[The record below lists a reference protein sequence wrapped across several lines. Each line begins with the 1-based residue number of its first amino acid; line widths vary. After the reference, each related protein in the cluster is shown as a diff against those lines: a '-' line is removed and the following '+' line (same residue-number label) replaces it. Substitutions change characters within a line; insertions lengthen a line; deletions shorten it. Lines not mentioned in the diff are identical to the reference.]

1 MKVVV
6 QRVKSAS
13 VSIDEDVISSIGK
26 GICVL
31 VGIHVKDTPKERET
45 IVRKLLNLRVFE
57 DEKNKRWCKSVK
69 DLNLEILCVSQFTLY
84 HIMKGNKPDFHQGKQ
99 ILIVKTLRY

>member
-1 MKVVV
+1 MKVIV

-13 VSIDEDVISSIGK
+13 VSVDGNNISSIGK

-45 IVRKLLNLRVFE
+45 IVRKLLNLRIFE
-57 DEKNKRWCKSVK
+57 DDQNKRWSKSVK

-84 HIMKGNKPDFHQGKQ
+84 HIMKGNKPDFHQGLY
-99 ILIVKTLRY
+99 IF

>member
-13 VSIDEDVISSIGK
+13 VSINDNTISSIGK

-31 VGIHVKDTPKERET
+31 VGIQVKDTPKERET

-57 DEKNKRWCKSVK
+57 DESNKRWAKSVK

-84 HIMKGNKPDFHQGKQ
+84 HIMKGNKPDFHQGQ
-99 ILIVKTLRY
+99 Y